1 MTALAP
7 LLLALACAAFPQ
19 DPGAT
24 QEVPPIVDAGD
35 SYILNFAK
43 PQIGDPKSGM
53 SLAWFVSACEQATG
67 INFTYSDDTA
77 GLLENTKIRL
87 LGQKVVPKEEFY
99 SFFQM
104 MMIINNFV
112 CSKVGPDHLAVVEI
126 TSLKTQDRASA
137 KNDAVQVDPEDLDI
151 YEDQP
156 ATLIMTVVH
165 LPNTDVRQLSN
176 SMRTM
181 FPDPNTNQ
189 LLPAGSTNSMIVTGF
204 GSNVVAMVR
213 MLKLIDEASQIEAV
227 LPEFAV
233 IPLEFVSAIEVQG
246 LVEELLD
253 ASVRAATSRGQQ
265 VQQAQGATGVSTRGR
280 TETKIM
286 TDERTNSLLVMAMP
300 EDMPRIKELVAE
312 LDVDV
317 VERERNYHIYSLE
330 NVEAEALAEVLNDF
344 LEDATRMEAEQGALA
359 GGQPGG
365 GAPQSSARSG
375 RRSTEFVVVPDK
387 ESNSLLIAANETR
400 YSELSSLITRLDKRQ
415 NQVLIET
422 ALIELSGHDFLDIG
436 VELGL
441 ADIPGVG
448 ETGGF
453 GLTSFGL
460 STLQDTDGDGIP
472 DIKVPN
478 QSNGITAGILDG
490 DDFSLPV
497 LISLLQERRKA
508 DVLNVP
514 SVLVNDNGFA
524 KVETKELQP
533 TTQITATGGVS
544 GQTQENFEEYVDAG
558 ITMEISPSI
567 SARNYLRL
575 DIYLKVSTF
584 IGVPQGAIPPAKTE
598 RTNETVINVP
608 DGDTMVIG
616 GIVIDNK
623 QDTTRQVPLLG
634 DIPIIGHLFRRDNSS
649 QDRTALYFF
658 VTPHIMRDLEF
669 ADLAQYSYAKK
680 LEAADTIGADRVR
693 QVDPR
698 FGADQSPI
706 DLRGFD
712 VPLYTSPER
721 GEVDPASVGLEGP
734 IRKNELIEE
743 QKGKEE

>member
-1 MTALAP
+1 MTALA
-7 LLLALACAAFPQ
+7 LSILALACAPAQQ
-19 DPGAT
+19 DEGS
-24 QEVPPIVDAGD
+24 IVETPT
-35 SYILNFAK
+35 SFILNFALPQPGK
-43 PQIGDPKSGM
+43 PESGM
-53 SLAWFVSACEQATG
+53 TLARFVSACEEATH
-67 INFTYSDDTA
+67 INFTYTDETA
-77 GLLENTKIRL
+77 NALETAKIRL
-87 LGQKVVPKEEFY
+87 LGVKEVPKEEFY
-99 SFFQM
+99 SFFQI

-112 CSKVGPDHLAVVEI
+112 CTRVGPEHLAVI
-126 TSLKTQDRASA
+126 QISSLKSNDRAQL
-137 KNDAVQVDPEDLDI
+137 KNDQIQVDPEDLEE
-151 YEDQP
+151 YADQP
-156 ATLIMTVVH
+156 ATLISTVVH

-204 GSNVVAMVR
+204 GSSVVAIVR

-227 LPEFAV
+227 LPEFSV
-233 IPLEFVSAIEVQG
+233 IPLEFVSAVEIQA

-265 VQQAQGATGVSTRGR
+265 VQQAQGATGMSSTRGR

-286 TDERTNSLLVMAMP
+286 PDERTNSLLVMAMP

-330 NVEAEALAEVLNDF
+330 NVEAEGLADVLNDF
-344 LEDATRMEAEQGALA
+344 LEDATRMEAEQGTPGGAAA
-359 GGQPGG
+359 GGQPR
-365 GAPQSSARSG
+365 ASSSS
-375 RRSTEFVVVPDK
+375 RSTEFVVVADK
-387 ESNSLLIAANETR
+387 ESNSLLIAASATR
-400 YSELSSLITRLDKRQ
+400 YQELQSLIVRLDKRQ
-415 NQVLIET
+415 PQVLIET
-422 ALIELSGHDFLDIG
+422 ALIELSGRDFLDIG
-436 VELGL
+436 VELGF
-441 ADIPGVG
+441 ADIPGAG
-448 ETGGF
+448 ESGGF

-478 QSNGITAGILDG
+478 NSAGITAGILDG
-490 DDFSLPV
+490 DQFSLPV
-497 LISLLQERRKA
+497 LINLLQERRKA

-514 SVLVNDNGFA
+514 SVLVNNNGFA
-524 KVETKELQP
+524 KVETKDLQP

-544 GQTQENFEEYVDAG
+544 GQTQQNFSDYVDAG

-584 IGVPQGAIPPAKTE
+584 IGAPQGAIPPPKSE
-598 RTNETVINVP
+598 RTIDTVINVP

-616 GIVIDNK
+616 GIVVDNV
-623 QDTTRQVPLLG
+623 QDTSRQIPFLG
-634 DIPIIGHLFRRDNSS
+634 DIPVVGRLFRRDSDS

-658 VTPHIMRDLEF
+658 VTPHIMQDLEF
-669 ADLAQYSYAKK
+669 ADLAQYSYNKK

-698 FGADQSPI
+698 FGAKENPI

-712 VPLYTSPER
+712 VPLYTSPKR
-721 GEVDPASVGLEGP
+721 GEVEAESVGLENQK
-734 IRKNELIEE
+734 RKNELLEE
-743 QKGKEE
+743 ENKD